1 MVSNKFHFPE
11 KKTGEESVNNSDKL
25 LSQNTGTSSAKT
37 NSTNII
43 IYPHFETNPCTFKV
57 HLATMH
63 SSSRNSMDQLNEGIS
78 QHYSSLQ
85 NNCSD
90 SISHDKIMLEQVQS
104 QTLSQ
109 QQKRNLEQHQQKQQQ
124 Q

>member
-1 MVSNKFHFPE
+1 M
-11 KKTGEESVNNSDKL
+11 NNSDKL

-43 IYPHFETNPCTFKV
+43 IYPYIETNPCAFKV

-78 QHYSSLQ
+78 QHNSSLQ

-90 SISHDKIMLEQVQS
+90 LISHDKIMLERVKS

-109 QQKRNLEQHQQKQQQ
+109 QQKRNLEQQQKKQPQEQQKIEQEQ
-124 Q
+124 QFKV

>member
-1 MVSNKFHFPE
+1 M
-11 KKTGEESVNNSDKL
+11 NNSDKL

-43 IYPHFETNPCTFKV
+43 IYPYIETNPCALEV
-57 HLATMH
+57 QLATMN
-63 SSSRNSMDQLNEGIS
+63 SSSRNSMNQLNEGIS
-78 QHYSSLQ
+78 KHNSSLQ

-90 SISHDKIMLEQVQS
+90 SIFHDNIMLERVQS

-109 QQKRNLEQHQQKQQQ
+109 QQRQNLELQQQKQQNSR
-124 Q
+124 

>member
-1 MVSNKFHFPE
+1 M
-11 KKTGEESVNNSDKL
+11 NNSDKL

-43 IYPHFETNPCTFKV
+43 IYPHIETNPRAFEV
-57 HLATMH
+57 HLATIH
-63 SSSRNSMDQLNEGIS
+63 SSSRNSINQINEGIS
-78 QHYSSLQ
+78 QHDSSIK

-90 SISHDKIMLEQVQS
+90 SISHDKIMLERVQS

-109 QQKRNLEQHQQKQQQ
+109 QQKQNLEQQQQKQQKSR
-124 Q
+124 